1 MATEKSQLDTIQD
14 RLQQIEDALRS
25 QKEAG
30 VKRRDDWKTYAIIG
44 AYVLVIAV
52 LVVTIWQQNATQN
65 YLTELR
71 DYVNKL
77 VAK

>member
-1 MATEKSQLDTIQD
+1 MATEKSQPSIQD

-30 VKRRDDWKTYAIIG
+30 AKRRDDWKTYAIIG

-52 LVVTIWQQNATQN
+52 LVVTILQQNATQN

-71 DYVNKL
+71 DYVNKS